1 LETPRSTTSRQRWAA
16 ASNSIS
22 LKATSPAVAATA
34 SCRKARNRL
43 PGLAVPKSTTPTTKP
58 PLTFPGQ
65 VAQSTVRGYATQ
77 KQATA
82 YTHGQKPYDVEK
94 VRHDFPILK
103 RIINGKPLA
112 YLDSAATSQ
121 KPREVIGEL
130 IRFYDE
136 YNANVHRGV
145 YQISEEATAAYEDAR
160 AKIAR
165 LINAASPNEIVFVR
179 GTTEAINLVAQ
190 SWGRTNVNL
199 GDGIILTEMEHHS
212 NIVPWQLLSRDRGAH
227 LKYVGLT
234 DDGHLVHDDFR
245 QHLESGN
252 IKLVAM
258 THVSNVLG
266 TINPVREYV
275 REAHK
280 LGCRV
285 LVDAAQSV
293 PHMPVD
299 VQDLDCDFLA
309 FSGHK
314 MCGPTGIG
322 VLYAKKGILEEM
334 PPYHGGGEM
343 IREVHLYESTW
354 RDPPYRFEAGT
365 TNIAG
370 AIGLGKAVDYLSG
383 LGLGNIRAHDQELT
397 EYAHDMLGRV
407 KGIKIYGPENPKAKA
422 GVISFNLGD
431 VHAHDMASLLDEDG
445 IAVRSGHHCAQ
456 PLMERLGLSSTTR
469 ASFYV
474 YNTEHEIDRL
484 VESVKRAGSVF
495 KV

>member
-1 LETPRSTTSRQRWAA
+1 MLRQRWAA
-16 ASNSIS
+16 ASSSTS
-22 LKATSPAVAATA
+22 LKATSHAVADTV
-34 SCRKARNRL
+34 SCQKAKNRL
-43 PGLAVPKSTTPTTKP
+43 PELAVPKSTTPTTKP

-65 VAQSTVRGYATQ
+65 LAQSTVRGYATQ

-82 YTHGQKPYDVEK
+82 YIHKKKPYDVEK
-94 VRHDFPILK
+94 VRHDFPILN
-103 RIINGKPLA
+103 RLINGKPLT
-112 YLDSAATSQ
+112 YLDSAATTQ
-121 KPREVIGEL
+121 KPREVIDEL
-130 IRFYDE
+130 TRFYNE

-145 YQISEEATAAYEDAR
+145 YKISEEATAAYEEAR
-160 AKIAR
+160 AKIAG
-165 LINAASPNEIVFVR
+165 LINANSPSEIIFVR

-190 SWGRTNVNL
+190 SWGSANVGL

-212 NIVPWQLLSRDRGAH
+212 NIVPWQLLAKAKGAH

-234 DDGHLVHDDFR
+234 DDGHLVHDDFS
-245 QHLESGN
+245 QHLESGG

-275 REAHK
+275 RETHSK
-280 LGCRV
+280 GCRV

-314 MCGPTGIG
+314 ICGPTGIG
-322 VLYAKKGILEEM
+322 VLYAKKSILEEM

-354 RDPPYRFEAGT
+354 KDPPYKFEAGT

-370 AIGLGKAVDYLSG
+370 AIGLGKAVDYVSS
-383 LGLGNIRAHDQELT
+383 LGLRNIQVHEQELT
-397 EYAHDMLGRV
+397 EYAHDRLGKV
-407 KGIKIYGPENPKAKA
+407 KGITIYGPENARTKS
-422 GVISFNLGD
+422 GVVSFNMGD
-431 VHAHDMASLLDEDG
+431 IHAHDMATLLDEDG

-456 PLMERLGLSSTTR
+456 PLMERLGVSSTTR

-474 YNTEHEIDRL
+474 YNNEEEIDRL
-484 VESVKRAGSVF
+484 SESVERAGRVF